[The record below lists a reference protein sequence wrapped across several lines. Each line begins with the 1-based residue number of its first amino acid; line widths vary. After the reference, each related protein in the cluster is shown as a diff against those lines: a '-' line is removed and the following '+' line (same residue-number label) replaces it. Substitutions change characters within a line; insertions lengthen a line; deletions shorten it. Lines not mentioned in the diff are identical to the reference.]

1 MNLIGLIDMTNS
13 VDFYGPELKVERAE
27 YHINELERI
36 FRTFVRSNNDALIA
50 KATKHKWRDRDITI
64 GGEFPRHTPTVI
76 GDGIHNLRAA
86 LDHAYCL
93 LVEANGHT
101 INRSTS
107 FPFFSDKDSVEEAIN
122 GQINKGHGPSDRV
135 RDAILKSIEPFPE
148 GKGEP
153 LYFLHKLDITDK
165 HKVLIPTATKFTLH
179 GFKLLLPNGNFVQLD
194 DFGLTSQ
201 GPEVQK
207 QGLMKLSGVR
217 IEAEKNARAT
227 FVIGFQEGQP
237 FEGENIVQTLR
248 ELLVHVRGTLEVLA
262 QA

>member
-1 MNLIGLIDMTNS
+1 MSSLL
-13 VDFYGPELKVERAE
+13 DFDGPELKVERAQF
-27 YHINELERI
+27 HINELERI
-36 FRTFVRSNNDALIA
+36 FRDFVRKNNDALIA
-50 KATKHKWRDRDITI
+50 KATKHKWRDRDIII
-64 GGEFPRHTPTVI
+64 GGAFPKHTPTVI
-76 GDGIHNLRAA
+76 GDCVHNLRAA

-93 LVEANGHT
+93 LVEDNGHKISRYTNFPFGKDRDSVAGT
-101 INRSTS
+101 IN
-107 FPFFSDKDSVEEAIN
+107 
-122 GQINKGHGPSDRV
+122 GHIKSGNGPSDNV
-135 RDAILKSIEPFPE
+135 RDAILDRIEPFSS
-148 GKGEP
+148 GKGER
-153 LYFLHKLDITDK
+153 LYCLHKIDITDK
-165 HKVLIPTATKFTLH
+165 HEVLIPTATKFTLH
-179 GFKLLLPNGNFVQLD
+179 GFKLHLPNGNVVQLD
-194 DFGLTSQ
+194 DFGLTSH